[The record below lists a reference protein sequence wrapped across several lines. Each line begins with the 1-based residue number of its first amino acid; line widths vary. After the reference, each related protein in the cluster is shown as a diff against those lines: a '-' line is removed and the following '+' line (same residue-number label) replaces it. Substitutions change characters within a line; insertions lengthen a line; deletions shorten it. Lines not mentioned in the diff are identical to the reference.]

1 MFTNKLVAN
10 GSLEIISSSF
20 SNSAIYWKL
29 PGFSTQVVV
38 FRKQAKEILCFLCK
52 FTEKET
58 WTSEEITLMKE
69 KVGSRNTVFAL
80 LQKILFFLFMQA
92 LFLVSGDV
100 SIYDLMLVAAPC
112 AILCYLEAI
121 FLAILT
127 VEGGRKFLLHF
138 YSVICYMQHD
148 VLSRLN
154 LPFLSLANQAGE
166 YFLFV

>member
-1 MFTNKLVAN
+1 
-10 GSLEIISSSF
+10 
-20 SNSAIYWKL
+20 
-29 PGFSTQVVV
+29 
-38 FRKQAKEILCFLCK
+38 
-52 FTEKET
+52 
-58 WTSEEITLMKE
+58 MKE